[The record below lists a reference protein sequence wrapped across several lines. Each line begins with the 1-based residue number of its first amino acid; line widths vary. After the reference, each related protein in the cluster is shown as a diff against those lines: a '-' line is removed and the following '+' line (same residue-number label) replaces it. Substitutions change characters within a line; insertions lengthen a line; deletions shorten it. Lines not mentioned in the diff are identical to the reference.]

1 MPRRPSSCC
10 PPIIHHC
17 TIFLE
22 KNRPSLP
29 LHNGQVVFSRTPVC
43 TPSSQ
48 ENLWC
53 SDSPRYT
60 QAPGTLYVCSVV
72 VGIQGKLC
80 PDKPVAS
87 GSPAVVASRTS
98 HRDSNSTQGFPG
110 DPTAE
115 VGMVSTGTRL
125 SIPVLRSPLQLPAT
139 WALVLVWA
147 FKIIERPVLPRVGP
161 LWGL

>member
-1 MPRRPSSCC
+1 MARLFLAELQYALHLLRK
-10 PPIIHHC
+10 
-17 TIFLE
+17 IF
-22 KNRPSLP
+22 
-29 LHNGQVVFSRTPVC
+29 GVQT
-43 TPSSQ
+43 
-48 ENLWC
+48 
-53 SDSPRYT
+53 
-60 QAPGTLYVCSVV
+60 APGTLRPRELCVCSVV
-72 VGIQGKLC
+72 VGIQGRLC

-115 VGMVSTGTRL
+115 VRMVSTGTRL

-147 FKIIERPVLPRVGP
+147 FKIIEGPVLPRVGP